1 MKNRFIQLVLLFVN
15 LKLKKMDKTSS
26 KFSLGYLLLVLSTLF
41 FLVFC
46 VLYFSNQ
53 EAYNGLF
60 LIVGF
65 IILAIAV
72 RWFPL
77 FKGFSYSLLI
87 FAAVSISMY
96 YPQYFLGIGDF
107 QFSLLIVP
115 LLQIIMFGMGSQ
127 MSLNDFVG
135 VIKMPKGVIAGV
147 ICQFTIMP
155 IMGVTVATAFD
166 FPPEIAA
173 GLVLVGSSPSGMAS
187 NVMSFLAK
195 ANLALSVTLTAFA
208 TLLSPIMTPLLMQTF
223 AGEMVEID
231 FWDMMLSIFNMVILP
246 ICAGLI
252 FNLFMN
258 GKKSFKT
265 ILIQMTAYI
274 FIILLKNW
282 LGYATTEMALNQF
295 GSNFIHDLIIFG
307 LLPILV
313 AYAFKYFA
321 NGRKDILEKIL
332 SFISMLGIGIIIT
345 VITAAGRDS
354 LIEVGFLLIL
364 ACLVQ
369 NMFGYTLGY
378 YIAKLLRLKEKDC
391 RTIALEVG
399 MQNGG
404 LASGLAM
411 QMGKIATVG
420 LAPAVFGPMMNITGS
435 SLATWWR
442 SKSPE

>member
-1 MKNRFIQLVLLFVN
+1 MK
-15 LKLKKMDKTSS
+15 KTTSNINT
-26 KFSLGYLLLVLSTLF
+26 GYLLLILSALSF
-41 FLVFC
+41 IVFC
-46 VLYFSNQ
+46 GLYFSNQ
-53 EAYNGLF
+53 KEFTGIF
-60 LIVGF
+60 LIIGF
-65 IILAIAV
+65 VILSIAV

-87 FAAVSISMY
+87 FAAVVVSMY
-96 YPQYFLGIGDF
+96 YPQYFLGVGNF
-107 QFSLLIVP
+107 EFSLLIVP

-155 IMGVTVATAFD
+155 IMGVTVATIFK

-173 GLVLVGSSPSGMAS
+173 GIVLVGSSPSGMAS

-231 FWDMMLSIFNMVILP
+231 FLDMMLGIFNMVILP

-252 FNLFMN
+252 FNLFLN
-258 GKKSFKT
+258 GNKSRKT
-265 ILIQMTAYI
+265 IIIQMSAYI
-274 FIILLKNW
+274 LIMFFKNL
-282 LGYATTEMALNQF
+282 LGYSSHDITQSEIVSSF
-295 GSNFIHDLIIFG
+295 VKDLIIFG
-307 LLPILV
+307 TLPIIA
-313 AYAFKYFA
+313 AYIFKYFA
-321 NGRKDILEKIL
+321 NGRKDILEKML
-332 SFISMLGIGIIIT
+332 SFISMLGIGIIIV

-354 LIEVGFLLIL
+354 LLEVGFLLII
-364 ACLVQ
+364 ACLIQ

-378 YIAKLLRLKEKDC
+378 FVAKLLRLKEKDC